1 MSLLHQAEWVQMA
14 RSLYR
19 KGFNDE
25 EVSMQLREKG
35 VAETMLQEIIWQ
47 VKKLRSSK
55 KKKLGFIFCGI
66 GIFFLIAGCMFTF
79 LLYNSSSNIRPVMYG
94 LTGIGLVFT
103 IKGMID
109 LLGW

>member
-1 MSLLHQAEWVQMA
+1 MLHQAEWIQMA

-25 EVSMQLREKG
+25 EVSVQLREKG
-35 VAETMLQEIIWQ
+35 IAETMLQEIIRQ

-55 KKKLGFIFCGI
+55 KKKAGFIFCGI
-66 GIFFLIAGCMFTF
+66 GIFFLIAGCMFTL
-79 LLYNSSSNIRPVMYG
+79 LLYNSGANIRPAMYG
-94 LTGIGLVFT
+94 LTGLGLVFT